1 VGRTLARSVELRVLV
16 EPVAKLFARL
26 EERDELLRHRHRRT
40 GPRITA
46 LPSRAVLHG
55 KSAETAKLD
64 AVALRQRIDDLVE
77 LLIRKHLIMFS
88 ELPAEA
94 QEKLIARKRL
104 RAFIHDSTSILDDTE
119 IL

>member
-1 VGRTLARSVELRVLV
+1 MLYVERNERGDIVAVSRDNKGSTLERKETVDEEILAFLREHASADSSLRTLVELDL
-16 EPVAKLFARL
+16 K
-26 EERDELLRHRHRRT
+26 T
-40 GPRITA
+40 IRI
-46 LPSRAVLHG
+46 
-55 KSAETAKLD
+55 
-64 AVALRQRIDDLVE
+64 IDDLVE